1 MLAIL
6 FRRPEIK
13 WKMLATIIGTLI
25 ECAEKL
31 HEMLCERVSSLE
43 NIFFGETG
51 GRFSV
56 RLQIFSLFLEG
67 QYPDI
72 RTPTILSIK
81 EFKLMPKLIRLL
93 NETEA
98 VLTMKAGKCQYTP
111 KWLSQMILL
120 IDLYEKVV
128 ILTRRRNEMHRIT
141 TNTWKWYDVASGK
154 WNAYSVSNNKL
165 INDAYWAGESS
176 VRVSVGR
183 HRYTINFNC
192 MSQVNEETGNHRPV
206 VLGLLSGLKRFPER
220 VSATLSYIFGSD
232 NEELAA
238 SAAASASTSTTAN
251 TTSTNT
257 ITTANTAEI
266 EQDNTATTSNTSTCN
281 NPAVLIPTPGVNQM
295 DELDKTTT
303 AAICEMRV
311 SHRQH
316 LIKTDYT
323 QSLLESG
330 TLNTLE
336 TPPISS
342 EDVKLLGL
350 EEFSTGDI
358 VATCVRL
365 MSPNILADRDA
376 LHALMKL
383 CVRLTTKYDNAE
395 IFAREGGIKLLL
407 EMKQSCGYIGFSTL
421 ANLLIRHTLEEPRT
435 LAMAMEKVIAA
446 RTLQTIPP
454 GYRDLIFMLRRMS
467 SAVARD
473 PEVFKQVARSMLR
486 IDVNALR
493 RGVFSDD
500 NRLIMKSIS
509 PPNSKRSTEK
519 PNESS
524 MAVKVITDLLQALIV
539 PVSSSQ
545 LTTTATSKE
554 ASQDKQAAFSLHTA
568 SIISA
573 STSTHDANDEPMF
586 QHRRPLAEE
595 DDLPYD
601 NLPYDNSTNES
612 SVQGSST
619 TVSLQITNIP
629 SDQHRNSIDITG
641 INLSVVDRNH
651 QQNLNGNNTNTI
663 VISDSS
669 ARSKQHASGEA
680 WNASSSKSDSEK
692 PLLPKST
699 ILKALAEAVRSYQSV
714 GIIIAEYTYQPQP
727 KTLIR
732 KAQPALAFILDTLL
746 PSTEQNPDRDCSAG
760 ARMLIAALSAATD
773 SQVTQYTV
781 VTEVRAAIV
790 RALSWPEV
798 PEKHQQ
804 LQLLT
809 ALIPTMIENCP
820 PDNPALMRLH
830 QHQPRRNDIFNIMV
844 RKGLIGDLANITQNL
859 DLSSPH
865 TVVTIGTALK
875 SLEQLLRM
883 SNQPVASVS
892 LQLNKNRNNEIDS
905 SGNSNVRQ
913 ISRRQLRT
921 ISGIQ
926 PVSGH
931 SDANTTNAHNEDDDV
946 DEDDDDDDEDE
957 DDDDDDDEDEDED
970 ETLHANTPPIST
982 PSTSLEQTA
991 ANNENQ
997 SENVAADPT
1006 ISDNIT
1012 SETTAAPAQQSL
1024 DSVNEIRDR
1033 TVNIVAQA
1041 MGSTMEELMEH
1052 FLEPVLDAQPQ
1063 VRQSTTANRGSVT
1076 AAVVNATN
1084 SASVHQPME
1093 LTEERYIMDED
1104 DSSSES
1110 DSNGSDENDEEREE
1124 EMEDD
1129 ENEDEAEDRSELDVD
1144 EETRQ
1149 FIEMYD
1155 HVYGRNLSPSI
1166 PELERDSEDILM
1178 IQYADNSRNNGPNSN
1193 NGNGKCNSIYQIC
1206 IYQLKSQALFHSLY
1220 KLYIFKLDKLK
1231 GLFNQA
1237 FSFLVQS
1244 VVFFK

>member
-1 MLAIL
+1 M
-6 FRRPEIK
+6 
-13 WKMLATIIGTLI
+13 
-25 ECAEKL
+25 
-31 HEMLCERVSSLE
+31 
-43 NIFFGETG
+43 
-51 GRFSV
+51 
-56 RLQIFSLFLEG
+56 
-67 QYPDI
+67 
-72 RTPTILSIK
+72 
-81 EFKLMPKLIRLL
+81 
-93 NETEA
+93 
-98 VLTMKAGKCQYTP
+98 
-111 KWLSQMILL
+111 
-120 IDLYEKVV
+120 
-128 ILTRRRNEMHRIT
+128 
-141 TNTWKWYDVASGK
+141 
-154 WNAYSVSNNKL
+154 
-165 INDAYWAGESS
+165 
-176 VRVSVGR
+176 
-183 HRYTINFNC
+183 
-192 MSQVNEETGNHRPV
+192 
-206 VLGLLSGLKRFPER
+206 
-220 VSATLSYIFGSD
+220 
-232 NEELAA
+232 
-238 SAAASASTSTTAN
+238 
-251 TTSTNT
+251 
-257 ITTANTAEI
+257 
-266 EQDNTATTSNTSTCN
+266 
-281 NPAVLIPTPGVNQM
+281 IPTPGVNQM

-303 AAICEMRV
+303 AAICEMRI
-311 SHRQH
+311 SHRQN

-330 TLNTLE
+330 TLNTIE
-336 TPPISS
+336 TPSISS

-383 CVRLTTKYDNAE
+383 CVRLTTKYENAE

-493 RGVFSDD
+493 RGVFSEDF
-500 NRLIMKSIS
+500 RLIMKSIS
-509 PPNSKRSTEK
+509 PPNSKRNTEK
-519 PNESS
+519 TNESS

-545 LTTTATSKE
+545 LSSSTNATSKE
-554 ASQDKQAAFSLHTA
+554 AGQDKQAAFSLHTA
-568 SIISA
+568 SIISS
-573 STSTHDANDEPMF
+573 STSTHDTNDEPMF

-595 DDLPYD
+595 DDLPYE
-601 NLPYDNSTNES
+601 NLPYDSSTNES

-629 SDQHRNSIDITG
+629 SDQHRSSIDITG

-651 QQNLNGNNTNTI
+651 QHQQNLNGTNTNTI

-669 ARSKQHASGEA
+669 TRSKQHTSNEA
-680 WNASSSKSDSEK
+680 WNTSTSKTDSEK

-714 GIIIAEYTYQPQP
+714 GIIIAEYTYQPQA

-905 SGNSNVRQ
+905 SGNGSVRQ

-926 PVSGH
+926 PASAH
-931 SDANTTNAHNEDDDV
+931 SDTNTTNTNNEDDDDEDD
-946 DEDDDDDDEDE
+946 DEDDDDDEE
-957 DDDDDDDEDEDED
+957 DDDDDDDDED

-982 PSTSLEQTA
+982 PSTILDPA
-991 ANNENQ
+991 ANNDSQ
-997 SENVAADPT
+997 SDGTMVATDATIGDIIARESTETPT
-1006 ISDNIT
+1006 
-1012 SETTAAPAQQSL
+1012 QQVL
-1024 DSVNEIRDR
+1024 DSVNEMRER
-1033 TVNIVAQA
+1033 TVNIVAQVQA

-1052 FLEPVLDAQPQ
+1052 FLERDPVLDAQPQ
-1063 VRQSTTANRGSVT
+1063 ARQSATANRGSVT
-1076 AAVVNATN
+1076 AAVANATN
-1084 SASVHQPME
+1084 SVNVHQPME
-1093 LTEERYIMDED
+1093 LTEERYMDED

-1193 NGNGKCNSIYQIC
+1193 NGNGKFNSRIPLFLDTQKGAC
-1206 IYQLKSQALFHSLY
+1206 RQPLPLCLK
-1220 KLYIFKLDKLK
+1220 
-1231 GLFNQA
+1231 
-1237 FSFLVQS
+1237 
-1244 VVFFK
+1244 

>member
-1 MLAIL
+1 MTREKKTLLLQVPEAVFKGTELLAIL

-13 WKMLATIIGTLI
+13 WKMLATIIGTMI
-25 ECAEKL
+25 ECAEQL
-31 HEMLCERVSSLE
+31 HEMLCDRVTSLE
-43 NIFFGETG
+43 TIFFGELG
-51 GRFSV
+51 CRFAV
-56 RLQIFSLFLEG
+56 RLQIFALFLEG

-72 RTPTILSIK
+72 RTPTILSMK
-81 EFKLMPKLIRLL
+81 EFKLMPRLVRLL

-154 WNAYSVSNNKL
+154 WNAYSATNNKL

-176 VRVSVGR
+176 VRVPVGR

-206 VLGLLSGLKRFPER
+206 VLGLISTEKRFPDR
-220 VSATLSYIFGSD
+220 VSDTLSYIFGSD
-232 NEELAA
+232 NEEGSGTNVENEPANPPTTSDPPA
-238 SAAASASTSTTAN
+238 SAA
-251 TTSTNT
+251 
-257 ITTANTAEI
+257 
-266 EQDNTATTSNTSTCN
+266 CN
-281 NPAVLIPTPGVNQM
+281 NPAVLIPTPGINQM
-295 DELDKTTT
+295 DELDRTTA
-303 AAICEMRV
+303 AAICEMRL
-311 SHRQH
+311 SHRKN
-316 LIKTDYT
+316 LLKTDYT
-323 QSLLESG
+323 QSLFEAQQLS
-330 TLNTLE
+330 TTE

-342 EDVKLLGL
+342 DDVKLLGL

-365 MSPNILADRDA
+365 MSPNILMDRDS

-383 CVRLTTKYDNAE
+383 CVRLTTKYENAE

-407 EMKQSCGYIGFSTL
+407 EMKQACGYIGFSTL

-493 RGVFSDD
+493 RGVFSEDF
-500 NRLIMKSIS
+500 RLIMKSIT
-509 PPNSKRSTEK
+509 PPSNKRCTEK
-519 PNESS
+519 PNENSVS
-524 MAVKVITDLLQALIV
+524 VKVIIDLLQALIV
-539 PVSSSQ
+539 PVTASQ
-545 LTTTATSKE
+545 STTTPSTTGKE
-554 ASQDKQAAFSLHTA
+554 QNQNRQNSSLFSTA
-568 SIISA
+568 PTL
-573 STSTHDANDEPMF
+573 STSTNTNSNDNSEEPMF
-586 QHRRPLAEE
+586 RHRRPLAE
-595 DDLPYD
+595 DDDMSFLVADSGIPA
-601 NLPYDNSTNES
+601 ES
-612 SVQGSST
+612 SAQSPASP
-619 TVSLQITNIP
+619 VSLTIACAP
-629 SDQHRNSIDITG
+629 STIEQRRTPIDMTG
-641 INLSVVDRNH
+641 INRLTVLDRTSNQH
-651 QQNLNGNNTNTI
+651 QHLNGGAGSNACN
-663 VISDSS
+663 DGGP
-669 ARSKQHASGEA
+669 RSKQQQQPSNDGWNSGCAKVE
-680 WNASSSKSDSEK
+680 NDK

-714 GIIIAEYTYQPQP
+714 GVIIADYTYQPQR
-727 KTLIR
+727 KTLVR
-732 KAQPALAFILDTLL
+732 KTQPALAFILDTLL
-746 PSTEQNPDRDCSAG
+746 PSTEQNPDRECSAG

-781 VTEVRAAIV
+781 VTEVRAAIL
-790 RALSWPEV
+790 RALAWPEI

-865 TVVTIGTALK
+865 TVLTIGTALK

-883 SNQPVASVS
+883 SNQPVTPVS
-892 LQLNKNRNNEIDS
+892 LQLNKNRTGDGDTATE
-905 SGNSNVRQ
+905 SNIRQ

-921 ISGIQ
+921 ISGVPPTAEIS
-926 PVSGH
+926 VE
-931 SDANTTNAHNEDDDV
+931 NENNPADDDDY
-946 DEDDDDDDEDE
+946 DEDD
-957 DDDDDDDEDEDED
+957 
-970 ETLHANTPPIST
+970 TLQANTPPNTT
-982 PSTSLEQTA
+982 PSTNMDQAVENAVEALSAEPILE
-991 ANNENQ
+991 ENIA
-997 SENVAADPT
+997 EAPE
-1006 ISDNIT
+1006 I
-1012 SETTAAPAQQSL
+1012 PAQSVL
-1024 DSVNEIRDR
+1024 DSVNEMRER
-1033 TVNIVAQA
+1033 TVNLVAQVQA
-1041 MGSTMEELMEH
+1041 IGSTMEELMEH
-1052 FLEPVLDAQPQ
+1052 FLERDPVLDAQPQ
-1063 VRQSTTANRGSVT
+1063 TRSSIGSTTAIRGS
-1076 AAVVNATN
+1076 APASVVNAATAAN
-1084 SASVHQPME
+1084 VHQPIE
-1093 LTEERYIMDED
+1093 LTEERFIMEED
-1104 DSSSES
+1104 DSSSDS
-1110 DSNGSDENDEEREE
+1110 DSNASDENDEEREE

-1155 HVYGRNLSPSI
+1155 HVYGRHLSPSI

-1178 IQYADNSRNNGPNSN
+1178 IQYADNGRNSGANAG
-1193 NGNGKCNSIYQIC
+1193 NGNGEFYFFFIDYSSCIC
-1206 IYQLKSQALFHSLY
+1206 SQLSSL
-1220 KLYIFKLDKLK
+1220 KT
-1231 GLFNQA
+1231 A
-1237 FSFLVQS
+1237 AVQ
-1244 VVFFK
+1244 VF